1 MSIPP
6 DEDDVRAQAKGR
18 LGQADRRVRA
28 YDGPDP
34 DDPPAYA
41 DGRPSDDDLNAYA
54 DGRLDRDALEA
65 MEKRFARHPDQG
77 ARAHAW
83 AQDARSLREELDDVP
98 LPAFNPGLDPAA
110 IRAGQAARWR
120 SRLAIA
126 ASLVLCLG
134 LGTVGGWQARDW
146 RAADTSLRALPMS
159 DAIAAYKLMVVDRSA
174 PVDFAGSNAEDMQA
188 WLVRNVGPG
197 AKLPDLAAAGF
208 QPRGGRLFA
217 TERGAAAMVL
227 YQDAEGHTL
236 SFYVRPPES
245 PQRLLPAGQRAD
257 GGLVAR
263 YGTRQGLLFAVV
275 GPEGSLDQNAVSRA
289 LDEQT

>member
-6 DEDDVRAQAKGR
+6 DK
-18 LGQADRRVRA
+18 
-28 YDGPDP
+28 
-34 DDPPAYA
+34 
-41 DGRPSDDDLNAYA
+41 DDLHRPA
-54 DGRLDRDALEA
+54 DGRLDDDDLHAYVDGRLDDDARRTIEQHL
-65 MEKRFARHPDQG
+65 ARHPEQA
-77 ARAHAW
+77 ARARAW
-83 AQDARSLREELDDVP
+83 AQDARALRDELDDLP
-98 LPAFNPGLDPAA
+98 LPPFNPALDPAA
-110 IRAGQAARWR
+110 IRAGQAARIR
-120 SRLAIA
+120 SRWAIA
-126 ASLVLCLG
+126 ASLLLCLG

-146 RAADTSLRALPMS
+146 RAADMSLPALPMS

-174 PVDFAGSNAEDMQA
+174 PVDFNGSNVGDMQA
-188 WLVRNVGPG
+188 WLVRNVGPE
-197 AKLPDLAAAGF
+197 AKLPDLGAAGF

-217 TERGAAAMVL
+217 TEGGTAAMVL
-227 YQDAEGHTL
+227 YQDATGKTL

-275 GPEGSLDQNAVSRA
+275 GPQASLGETAVSRA

>member
-6 DEDDVRAQAKGR
+6 DEDDINAQAAGKVGKDKR
-18 LGQADRRVRA
+18 HS
-28 YDGPDP
+28 
-34 DDPPAYA
+34 YA
-41 DGRPSDDDLNAYA
+41 DEDVLHAYA
-54 DGRLDRDALEA
+54 DGRLDDEA
-65 MEKRFARHPDQG
+65 RQAIERRFARHPDQATR
-77 ARAHAW
+77 ARAW
-83 AQDARSLREELDDVP
+83 AQDARKLRDELDDVP
-98 LPAFNPGLDPAA
+98 LPDFNPALDPAA
-110 IRAGQAARWR
+110 IRAGQAARLR
-120 SRLAIA
+120 SRWAIA

-174 PVDFAGSNAEDMQA
+174 PVDFSGSNAEEMQA
-188 WLVRNVGPG
+188 WLARSVGPG
-197 AKLPDLAAAGF
+197 AKLPDLGTAGF

-257 GGLVAR
+257 GGLIAR

-275 GPEGSLDQNAVSRA
+275 GPEASLDRNAVSRA